1 MINLSPK
8 LSGSPKVVYD
18 ENNQKTHKVDMN
30 AVEFE
35 ADNFSVIIDGGDIA
49 YIVSGFSD
57 TYTEYLKTYVMT

>member
-1 MINLSPK
+1 
-8 LSGSPKVVYD
+8 
-18 ENNQKTHKVDMN
+18 MN